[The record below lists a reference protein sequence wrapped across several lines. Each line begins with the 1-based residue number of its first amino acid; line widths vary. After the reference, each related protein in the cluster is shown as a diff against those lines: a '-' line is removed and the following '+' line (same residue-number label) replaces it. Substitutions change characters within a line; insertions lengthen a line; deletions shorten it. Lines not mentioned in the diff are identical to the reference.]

1 MRQSSRTNGHEYPV
15 AIYFDKTN
23 AQHSDSKF
31 PKRSYVD
38 WQKNQKIHDSNSS
51 HLMSKTYI
59 SSVYGVV

>member
-38 WQKNQKIHDSNSS
+38 WQKIKKSMTQT
-51 HLMSKTYI
+51 HLI
-59 SSVYGVV
+59 